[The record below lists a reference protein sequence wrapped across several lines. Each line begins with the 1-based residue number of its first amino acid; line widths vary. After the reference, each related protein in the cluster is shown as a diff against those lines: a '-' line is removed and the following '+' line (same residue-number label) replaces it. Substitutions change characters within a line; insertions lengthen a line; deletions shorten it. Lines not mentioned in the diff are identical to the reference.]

1 MGLLGPKNPTI
12 YFPGRFRPYFR
23 PNRPIYVIRYMADSA
38 GNSAGIG
45 RKIIFSDYLG
55 PGGHF
60 APSIV
65 SITHFAT
72 ILKFCKY
79 LEIFKNF
86 VCGQNGRNFHPA
98 DFGQNQLILLFLA
111 KYFLWQLLW
120 TLNYLWQVFGTSRVT
135 LDPF

>member
-1 MGLLGPKNPTI
+1 MIL
-12 YFPGRFRPYFR
+12 
-23 PNRPIYVIRYMADSA
+23 
-38 GNSAGIG
+38 
-45 RKIIFSDYLG
+45 SDYLG

-79 LEIFKNF
+79 LEIFENF

-98 DFGQNQLILLFLA
+98 DFGQNQRILLFLA
-111 KYFLWQLLW
+111 NFFF
-120 TLNYLWQVFGTSRVT
+120 VAASM
-135 LDPF
+135 DPELPLASFWDI